1 MRCFVPSRVLART
14 GRGLSWSTPSTTEPW
29 SSTGI
34 TASFRWRA
42 GACTGGSLR
51 SSGPSRSDDNDCRG
65 LGEKVVVMGDAID
78 ELIEEVI
85 VDAQGEA
92 EQLWSFRQ
100 AFEDRAR
107 LPRQR

>member
-1 MRCFVPSRVLART
+1 
-14 GRGLSWSTPSTTEPW
+14 
-29 SSTGI
+29 
-34 TASFRWRA
+34 
-42 GACTGGSLR
+42 
-51 SSGPSRSDDNDCRG
+51 
-65 LGEKVVVMGDAID
+65 MGDAID